1 MNVSFVTLYAVL
13 RYMHALRNL
22 QPTCVAATDCRLCY
36 SVGEVNGDKITMY
49 IRVTLYWR
57 YLIVLWLF
65 YLVCILYCGCLNLF
79 C

>member
-22 QPTCVAATDCRLCY
+22 QRTSVAATDCRLCY

-49 IRVTLYWR
+49 IRVTLY
-57 YLIVLWLF
+57 
-65 YLVCILYCGCLNLF
+65 
-79 C
+79 